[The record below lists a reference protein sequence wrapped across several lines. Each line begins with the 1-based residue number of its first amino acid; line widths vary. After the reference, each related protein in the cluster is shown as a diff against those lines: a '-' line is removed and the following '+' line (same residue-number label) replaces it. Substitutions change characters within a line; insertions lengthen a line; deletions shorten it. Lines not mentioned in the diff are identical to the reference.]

1 MTQKEFEEKYGLKF
15 KDAIDE
21 VLFFSV
27 LDDLYLKFTKEQ
39 VIDMMT
45 VFYDNADDIF
55 NDIKQRFE
63 EGLKKLEEL
72 FEDYLDKP
80 GKAQYN

>member
-15 KDAIDE
+15 KDTIEE

-39 VIDMMT
+39 VIDMIS

-63 EGLKKLEEL
+63 ENLKNLQEL
-72 FEDYLDKP
+72 IEDCLDKP
-80 GKAQYN
+80 GEA

>member
-80 GKAQYN
+80 GKA

>member
-27 LDDLYLKFTKEQ
+27 LDDLYLKFTKKQ

-80 GKAQYN
+80 GKA